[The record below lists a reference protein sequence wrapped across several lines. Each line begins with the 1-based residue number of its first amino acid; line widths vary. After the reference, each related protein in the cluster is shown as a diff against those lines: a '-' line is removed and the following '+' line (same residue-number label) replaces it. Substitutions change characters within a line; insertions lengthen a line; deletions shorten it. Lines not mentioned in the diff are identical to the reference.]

1 MAILDAQ
8 ETTLEIGTGS
18 TGSAVTITGIT
29 LTNPM
34 ILTATGHGLVN
45 GDLVTA
51 ASFAGTDAE
60 DINDNTYVVKYAT
73 DDTFAIELDA
83 SALTIDDNTD
93 QATMTPA
100 AWAKVGV
107 ITNFSINPTASER
120 DRTTLADTE
129 RKWKRGIRD
138 GGQMTFNLLWDNADT
153 GLDAVVAAYKADTET
168 LGFRIT
174 FSDDEAITLEKGYII
189 DYSISG
195 DVDADATGAITIRG
209 TVKAA

>member
-1 MAILDAQ
+1 MAILDGQ
-8 ETTLEIGTGS
+8 GTTLEIGTGS
-18 TGSAVTITGIT
+18 TGTAVTITDIS

-34 ILTATGHGLVN
+34 ILTAVSHGLVN

-51 ASFAGTDAE
+51 SLFAGTDAA
-60 DINDNTYVVKYAT
+60 DINGNTYVVKYAT

-93 QATMTPA
+93 GAKMTPA
-100 AWAKVGV
+100 AWATVGI
-107 ITNFSINPTASER
+107 ITNFSMNPTASER

-138 GGQMTFNLLWDNADT
+138 GGPMTFNLFWDNEDT

-168 LGFRIT
+168 LAFKIT
-174 FSDDEAITLEKGYII
+174 FSDGEAFTLENGYVL
-189 DYSISG
+189 DYSLSG

-209 TVKAA
+209 TVV